1 MFKKWICQNKNW
13 VFQNFPF
20 LENDF
25 DALTDYE
32 LFCKMVEYAK
42 SLAISNDKFVKDLKA
57 NLDTMYNEG
66 KFDSFIEEIINLQTT
81 FTFDSVA
88 DMKSATN
95 LINGCYARTSGFY
108 SYNDGGG
115 AYYKVR
121 QFTSADVIDDA
132 VIIALND
139 NTLIAELIIN
149 NVINVK
155 QFGCKGDGIE
165 NDTVNMQKAINF
177 AYHLVGSSIYDSYKL
192 YIPKGKYLVSN
203 QLTFNS
209 SSLIGSEHS
218 NIVVSGDGQG
228 SSVIISNFAGDDN
241 TVYITTSS
249 KFTISDLS
257 FKNISANNVNMTA
270 IKISDSSMMIN
281 LNNIFIYGYFVGI
294 DGDICV
300 GNITNCF
307 VNCCNCGFKLT
318 GTATT
323 ISNCYASQITVKEGN
338 MLYEG
343 CGYYIDNAYS
353 NLLNC
358 ASDSND
364 ISYKIVGNG
373 VRMANCGME
382 GGSKGIVIQTSNS
395 NFYEAPIVIDG
406 YIYANINKPTIEV
419 KMANKVIIKNHNFS
433 LDYDYVKI
441 DDNLPSNVVE
451 YDNCNFQV
459 SNYSLYPNE
468 IPIPLENRSR
478 ANGVIYNCDG
488 LRSIG
493 KGRLYQRTLRWR
505 ITKTDTL
512 NRLTNG
518 RQASL
523 HLKIRTVQIYADVT
537 NTSINQ
543 DFSINYWV
551 STDYPARS
559 NPYYDNTLFT
569 FNTSDDDNYYYFELE
584 PINTVIPDNNLLC
597 YDIDIIDTNLLSLNT
612 KTHNLI
618 EIEGLDYTI

>member
-1 MFKKWICQNKNW
+1 MC
-13 VFQNFPF
+13 
-20 LENDF
+20 
-25 DALTDYE
+25 
-32 LFCKMVEYAK
+32 
-42 SLAISNDKFVKDLKA
+42 
-57 NLDTMYNEG
+57 
-66 KFDSFIEEIINLQTT
+66 
-81 FTFDSVA
+81 
-88 DMKSATN
+88 
-95 LINGCYARTSGFY
+95 
-108 SYNDGGG
+108 
-115 AYYKVR
+115 
-121 QFTSADVIDDA
+121 
-132 VIIALND
+132 
-139 NTLIAELIIN
+139 
-149 NVINVK
+149 
-155 QFGCKGDGIE
+155 
-165 NDTVNMQKAINF
+165 
-177 AYHLVGSSIYDSYKL
+177 
-192 YIPKGKYLVSN
+192 
-203 QLTFNS
+203 
-209 SSLIGSEHS
+209 
-218 NIVVSGDGQG
+218 
-228 SSVIISNFAGDDN
+228 
-241 TVYITTSS
+241 
-249 KFTISDLS
+249 
-257 FKNISANNVNMTA
+257 
-270 IKISDSSMMIN
+270 
-281 LNNIFIYGYFVGI
+281 
-294 DGDICV
+294 
-300 GNITNCF
+300 
-307 VNCCNCGFKLT
+307 
-318 GTATT
+318 ATT